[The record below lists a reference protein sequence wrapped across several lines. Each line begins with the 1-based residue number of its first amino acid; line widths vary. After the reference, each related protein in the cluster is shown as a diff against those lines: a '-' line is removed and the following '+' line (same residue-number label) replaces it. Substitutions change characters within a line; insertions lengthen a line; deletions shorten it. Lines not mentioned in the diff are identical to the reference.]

1 MDHPA
6 LEQWLTT
13 NRDAQEKTRD
23 FELRLL
29 LQSITRRSRS
39 LYNRSRDEDDWI
51 SMHYAEESFFE
62 LLGYK
67 RIIKFRIARVT
78 ATSRGLVEWGEADE
92 EYWGQ
97 LITVNARSF
106 DSEEAPGASLRL
118 TKKGLYLVGYDR
130 WCAWKS
136 KQLNLSFSTLVEN
149 ERNIRLANRLGC
161 ELADLRYGL
170 LKNTVGRWSI

>member
-1 MDHPA
+1 
-6 LEQWLTT
+6 
-13 NRDAQEKTRD
+13 
-23 FELRLL
+23 
-29 LQSITRRSRS
+29 
-39 LYNRSRDEDDWI
+39 
-51 SMHYAEESFFE
+51 MHYAEESFFE

-92 EYWGQ
+92 ENWGQ

-130 WCAWKS
+130 CAPGRVADC
-136 KQLNLSFSTLVEN
+136 SFSTLL
-149 ERNIRLANRLGC
+149 RNK
-161 ELADLRYGL
+161 EH
-170 LKNTVGRWSI
+170 